1 MSFSDTQP
9 PCYGTG
15 PVPPPPA
22 PGQGFS
28 SKFGGCLVGCA
39 CGCLFSLLFPFLL
52 VVLSAFSCTRLLN
65 DSPQTLLSDC
75 TSAPQEILRE
85 GAGKRAIA
93 VIPVQG
99 VIGFHSGGNSFL
111 DSPRPGDANR
121 IVQALQQVADSPE
134 RYGAVILDMNTP
146 GGEVVASDAVRR
158 QLDRLPQEI
167 PVVTCIR
174 SLGAS
179 GGYYIASGSDWIVAN
194 PMSLTGSVG
203 VIIRSMEYGPLLEKL
218 GVRPVV
224 YRSGEFKDIL
234 GGYRQATPQ
243 EQAYMQAMVDTDFR
257 HFCAVV
263 SQGRPKAFPT
273 PESVAESPAGD
284 GRPLLGEAALE
295 LGMVDQL
302 GDFEDAVAKAR
313 ELGDC
318 PDAPLVRLGTRSPF
332 SALFSSLPAPA
343 QGSLS
348 VSLPGMPAPQGP
360 LPLGTRFYLL
370 PQDAAAPSAP

>member
-1 MSFSDTQP
+1 MSFSETQP
-9 PCYGTG
+9 PCYSNA
-15 PVPPPPA
+15 PFPPPP
-22 PGQGFS
+22 PPRQGFS

-52 VVLSAFSCTRLLN
+52 VVVLSAFSCTRLLN

-167 PVVTCIR
+167 PVVTCMVSDTSPLMACR
-174 SLGAS
+174 SFMLS
-179 GGYYIASGSDWIVAN
+179 
-194 PMSLTGSVG
+194 SV
-203 VIIRSMEYGPLLEKL
+203 
-218 GVRPVV
+218 
-224 YRSGEFKDIL
+224 
-234 GGYRQATPQ
+234 
-243 EQAYMQAMVDTDFR
+243 
-257 HFCAVV
+257 
-263 SQGRPKAFPT
+263 
-273 PESVAESPAGD
+273 
-284 GRPLLGEAALE
+284 LE
-295 LGMVDQL
+295 LNTLLLSVRCVL
-302 GDFEDAVAKAR
+302 VAASSSADALSFSEMEVSLDPAENMFCDR
-313 ELGDC
+313 DC
-318 PDAPLVRLGTRSPF
+318 TLTKTF
-332 SALFSSLPAPA
+332 STSFSFSST
-343 QGSLS
+343 S
-348 VSLPGMPAPQGP
+348 
-360 LPLGTRFYLL
+360 
-370 PQDAAAPSAP
+370 